1 MSIMLEHKQGLI
13 AGDGI
18 LPVEMARHA
27 KENGFEVVCIS
38 LADDNLKDLKK
49 YCSKVYSCHP
59 GEMTKIEKILTD
71 EEIKQI
77 TFLGKVHKKVLLKL
91 HKFDKR
97 AIEILKSVK
106 RLNDDEVMLLI
117 VKEFEKHNIT
127 VLDQTIF
134 IKNLMIPSGVLGKY
148 KPTDSQM
155 EDVNYGFWLAKEMG
169 KVDVGQ
175 SVVIKDKMA
184 MAVEAIEGTD
194 KCIIRGSKLAKKN
207 AVVVKVAKPTQD
219 KRFDIP
225 AIGLRTLKTMRKY
238 KAKLIAVE
246 ANETIIVNQEEVIK
260 FANKHKIVI
269 MAV

>member
-1 MSIMLEHKQGLI
+1 M
-13 AGDGI
+13 
-18 LPVEMARHA
+18 
-27 KENGFEVVCIS
+27 
-38 LADDNLKDLKK
+38 
-49 YCSKVYSCHP
+49 
-59 GEMTKIEKILTD
+59 
-71 EEIKQI
+71 
-77 TFLGKVHKKVLLKL
+77 
-91 HKFDKR
+91 
-97 AIEILKSVK
+97 KSVK

-134 IKNLMIPSGVLGKY
+134 IKNLMISSGVLGKL
-148 KPTDSQM
+148 KPTEKQM

-175 SVVIKDKMA
+175 SVVIKDKMI

-194 KCIIRGSKLAKKN
+194 MCIRRGAKLAKKN
-207 AVVVKVAKPTQD
+207 AVVVKVSKPFQD

-238 KAKLIAVE
+238 RADLIAVE
-246 ANETIIVNQEEVIK
+246 ANETIIVDQEKVIEY
-260 FANKHKIVI
+260 ADRHGIVV

>member
-1 MSIMLEHKQGLI
+1 MALTLENKQGLI

-18 LPVEMARHA
+18 LPVKMAQYA

-38 LADDNLKDLKK
+38 LADDNVNQLKK

-59 GEMTKIEKILTD
+59 GEIGKIEKILV
-71 EEIKQI
+71 EENIKQM

-97 AIEILKSVK
+97 AIELLKSVK

-117 VKEFEKHNIT
+117 VREFEKHNIT
-127 VLDQTIF
+127 VLNQTIF
-134 IKNLMIPSGVLGKY
+134 IKNLMIPAGVLGKH
-148 KPTDSQM
+148 KPSESQM

-169 KVDVGQ
+169 GVDVGQ
-175 SVVIKDKMA
+175 SVVIKDKMI

-194 KCIIRGSKLAKKN
+194 VCIKRGAKLAKKN
-207 AVVVKVAKPTQD
+207 AVVVKVSKPKQD
-219 KRFDIP
+219 HRFDIP
-225 AIGLRTLKTMRKY
+225 AVGLRTLKTMKRY
-238 KAKLIAVE
+238 KANLLAVE
-246 ANETIIVNQEEVIK
+246 ANETIIVDQEKVIE
-260 FANKHKIVI
+260 FADKNNIVI

>member
-1 MSIMLEHKQGLI
+1 MSIMLENKQGLI

-27 KENGFEVVCIS
+27 KENGFEVICIS

-71 EEIKQI
+71 EEIKQV

-97 AIEILKSVK
+97 AIEILKSAK

-134 IKNLMIPSGVLGKY
+134 IKNLMVPSGVLGKY
-148 KPTDSQM
+148 KPTENQLQ
-155 EDVNYGFWLAKEMG
+155 DVNYGFWLAKEMG

-225 AIGLRTLKTMRKY
+225 AIGLKTLRTMNKY

-260 FANKHKIVI
+260 FANRHKIVI

>member
-1 MSIMLEHKQGLI
+1 MSIMLENKQGLI

-18 LPVEMARHA
+18 LPVEMAKHA
-27 KENGFEVVCIS
+27 KENGFDVICVS
-38 LADDNLKDLKK
+38 LANDNLKELKK

-59 GEMTKIEKILTD
+59 GELNKIEKIFV
-71 EEIKQI
+71 ENEIKQV
-77 TFLGKVHKKVLLKL
+77 TFLGKVHKRVLLKL

-97 AIEILKSVK
+97 AIELLKSIK

-117 VKEFEKHNIT
+117 VREFEKHNIT

-148 KPTDSQM
+148 KPTEEQM

-184 MAVEAIEGTD
+184 MAVEALEGTD
-194 KCIIRGSKLAKKN
+194 KCIRRGAKMARKN
-207 AVVVKVAKPTQD
+207 AVVVKVSKPSQD

-225 AIGLRTLKTMRKY
+225 AIGLRTLQTMRKY
-238 KAKLIAVE
+238 RASLIAVE

-260 FANKHKIVI
+260 YANKHNIVI

>member
-1 MSIMLEHKQGLI
+1 MSIMLENKQGLL

-27 KENGFEVVCIS
+27 KENGFEVICVS
-38 LADDNLKDLKK
+38 FANDNLKELKK

-59 GEMTKIEKILTD
+59 GELGKIEKIFVD
-71 EEIKQI
+71 NEIKQV
-77 TFLGKVHKKVLLKL
+77 TFLGKVHKRVLLKL

-97 AIEILKSVK
+97 AIELLKSIK

-117 VKEFEKHNIT
+117 VREFEKHNIT

-148 KPTDSQM
+148 KPTEEQM
-155 EDVNYGFWLAKEMG
+155 ADVNYGFWLAKEMG

-184 MAVEAIEGTD
+184 MAVEALEGTD
-194 KCIIRGSKLAKKN
+194 KCIRRGAKMARKN
-207 AVVVKVAKPTQD
+207 AVVVKVAKPSQD

-225 AIGLRTLKTMRKY
+225 AIGLRTLQTMKKY
-238 KAKLIAVE
+238 RASLIAVE

-260 FANKHKIVI
+260 YANKHKIVI

>member
-1 MSIMLEHKQGLI
+1 MLEHKQGLI
-13 AGDGI
+13 AGDGC
-18 LPVEMARHA
+18 LPVQMAQYA

-38 LADDNLKDLKK
+38 LSRDNVRDLKK

-59 GEMTKIEKILTD
+59 GEVNRIEKIFKE
-71 EEIKQI
+71 EEIKQL
-77 TFLGKVHKKVLLKL
+77 TFLGKVHKRVLLQL

-97 AIEILKSVK
+97 AIELIKASA

-117 VKEFEKHNIT
+117 VKEFEKIGVT

-134 IKNLMIPSGVLGKY
+134 IKNLMVPAGVLGKI
-148 KPTDSQM
+148 KPTKAQL

-175 SVVIKDKMA
+175 SVVIKDKMV

-194 KCIIRGSKLAKKN
+194 KCIVRGAKFAKKD
-207 AVVVKVAKPTQD
+207 AVVVKVSKPAQD

-225 AIGLRTLKTMRKY
+225 AIGLKTLKTMHRHH
-238 KAKLIAVE
+238 ANLIAVE
-246 ANETIIVNQEEVIK
+246 ANETIIVNPEQVIK
-260 FANKHKIVI
+260 YANDNNIVI

>member
-1 MSIMLEHKQGLI
+1 MSLTLENKQGLL

-27 KENGFEVVCIS
+27 KENGFDVVCVS
-38 LADDNLKDLKK
+38 FANDNLKELKK

-59 GEMTKIEKILTD
+59 GELNKIEKIFVD
-71 EEIKQI
+71 EEIKQV
-77 TFLGKVHKKVLLKL
+77 TFLGKVHKRVLLQL

-97 AIEILKSVK
+97 AIELLKSIK

-117 VKEFEKHNIT
+117 VREFEKHNIT

-148 KPTDSQM
+148 KPTDAQM

-184 MAVEAIEGTD
+184 MAVEALEGTD
-194 KCIIRGSKLAKKN
+194 KCIRRGSKMARKG
-207 AVVVKVAKPTQD
+207 AVVVKVSKPSQD

-225 AIGLRTLKTMRKY
+225 AIGLRTLQTMKKY
-238 KAKLIAVE
+238 NASLIAVE

-260 FANKHKIVI
+260 YANRHKIVI

>member
-1 MSIMLEHKQGLI
+1 MLEHKQGLI
-13 AGDGI
+13 AGDGS
-18 LPVEMARHA
+18 LPVRMAQYA

-38 LADDNLKDLKK
+38 LANDNVKQLKK

-59 GEMTKIEKILTD
+59 GEVNRIEKILME
-71 EEIKQI
+71 EEIKQA
-77 TFLGKVHKKVLLKL
+77 TFLGKVHKRVLLQL

-97 AIEILKSVK
+97 AIEILKTVQ

-117 VKEFEKHNIT
+117 VKEFEKSGIT

-134 IKNLMIPSGVLGKY
+134 IKNLMVPSGVLGKH
-148 KPTDSQM
+148 KPTEEQM

-175 SVVIKDKMA
+175 SVVIKDKMV

-194 KCIIRGSKLAKKN
+194 ACIRRGAKLAKKN
-207 AVVVKVAKPTQD
+207 AVVVKVSKPAQD

-225 AIGLRTLKTMRKY
+225 AVGLRTLKTMK
-238 KAKLIAVE
+238 KHGANLLAIE
-246 ANETIIVNQEEVIK
+246 ANETIIVEQEKVVK
-260 FANKHKIVI
+260 FADDNNIVI

>member
-1 MSIMLEHKQGLI
+1 MLENKQGLI

-27 KENGFEVVCIS
+27 QENGFEVICIS
-38 LADDNLKDLKK
+38 LANDNVNELKK

-59 GEMTKIEKILTD
+59 GEMTKIEKIFED
-71 EEIKQI
+71 EEIKQV
-77 TFLGKVHKKVLLKL
+77 TFLGKVHKRVLLQL
-91 HKFDKR
+91 HKFDSR

-117 VKEFEKHNIT
+117 VKEFEKRNVS

-134 IKNLMIPSGVLGKY
+134 IKNLMIPSGVLGKL
-148 KPTDSQM
+148 KPTEKQM

-175 SVVIKDKMA
+175 SVVIKDKMI

-194 KCIIRGSKLAKKN
+194 MCIKRGSKLAKKD
-207 AVVVKVAKPTQD
+207 AVVVKVSKPFQD

-225 AIGLRTLKTMRKY
+225 AIGLRTLKTMKKY
-238 KAKLIAVE
+238 KANLIAVE
-246 ANETIIVNQEEVIK
+246 ANETIIVNQEKVVEYADK
-260 FANKHKIVI
+260 NGIVV

>member
-1 MSIMLEHKQGLI
+1 MSIMLENKQGLI

-27 KENGFEVVCIS
+27 KENGFEVICVS
-38 LADDNLKDLKK
+38 LANDNLKELKK

-59 GEMTKIEKILTD
+59 GEMTKIEKIFV
-71 EEIKQI
+71 ENEIKQV
-77 TFLGKVHKKVLLKL
+77 TFLGKVHKRVLLQL

-148 KPTDSQM
+148 KPTESQM

-194 KCIIRGSKLAKKN
+194 KCIRRGAKMARRG
-207 AVVVKVAKPTQD
+207 AVVVKVAKPSQD

-225 AIGLRTLKTMRKY
+225 AIGLRTLQTMRKY
-238 KAKLIAVE
+238 KASLIAVE

-260 FANKHKIVI
+260 YANRHKIVI